1 MIINAILLKFILS
14 PAYCFHKK
22 NKKKLFLSEFIRV
35 EHFSLKKKKK
45 NRSITVNRI
54 CIRNESPKKTD
65 I

>member
-1 MIINAILLKFILS
+1 MIVPVIIMIINAILLKFILS

-45 NRSITVNRI
+45 SFNH
-54 CIRNESPKKTD
+54 CQ
-65 I
+65 